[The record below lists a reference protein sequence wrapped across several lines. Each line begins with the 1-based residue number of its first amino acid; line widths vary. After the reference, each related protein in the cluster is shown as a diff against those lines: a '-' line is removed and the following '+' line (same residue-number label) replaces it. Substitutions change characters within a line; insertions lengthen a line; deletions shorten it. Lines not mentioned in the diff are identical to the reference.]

1 MYIVKFSFFVQKASI
16 LIKLN
21 YIQAKKTP
29 NVEEL
34 SLDLIFHNN
43 FW

>member
-21 YIQAKKTP
+21 YIQAKKNSKCGRVKP
-29 NVEEL
+29 R
-34 SLDLIFHNN
+34 SDIP
-43 FW
+43 